1 MKYEVTE
8 LDASQNFTHTYT
20 HRELGLK
27 KQCLYILVF
36 LYPATS
42 EITLRKCGE
51 IVHPVC
57 RVFMKTCP
65 CTQSMSGDYT
75 PN

>member
-1 MKYEVTE
+1 MRYEVTE

-20 HRELGLK
+20 HMELGIK

-42 EITLRKCGE
+42 KIALSKRRE

-57 RVFMKTCP
+57 HVSMKTFP
-65 CTQSMSGDYT
+65 CIQSM
-75 PN
+75 